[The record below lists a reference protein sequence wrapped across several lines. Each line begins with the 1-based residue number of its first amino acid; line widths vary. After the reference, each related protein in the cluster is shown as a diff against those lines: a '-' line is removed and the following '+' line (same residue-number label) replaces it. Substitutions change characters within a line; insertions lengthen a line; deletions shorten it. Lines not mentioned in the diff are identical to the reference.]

1 MARVLGCAEK
11 TVGTLFPIPLKT
23 NLLLSFSY
31 PIEDKPTI
39 VFSSPVVDNYKN
51 IIPALKPK
59 TILSFEEKIFGVS
72 SAPPVNVRKHKMVF
86 EDNCRP
92 EFSSPGSCGI
102 QNGNFIWR
110 TCNCPSEA
118 RKQTLNQ
125 LHMEELCIRF

>member
-1 MARVLGCAEK
+1 MQGAQHMARVSGCAEK

-59 TILSFEEKIFGVS
+59 TILSFEEKLFGVS
-72 SAPPVNVRKHKMVF
+72 STPPPVNIRKHKMVF
-86 EDNCRP
+86 EDNRRP
-92 EFSSPGSCGI
+92 PLVTVAEFKITISFGGLATV
-102 QNGNFIWR
+102 QVRLVNN
-110 TCNCPSEA
+110 
-118 RKQTLNQ
+118 
-125 LHMEELCIRF
+125 H